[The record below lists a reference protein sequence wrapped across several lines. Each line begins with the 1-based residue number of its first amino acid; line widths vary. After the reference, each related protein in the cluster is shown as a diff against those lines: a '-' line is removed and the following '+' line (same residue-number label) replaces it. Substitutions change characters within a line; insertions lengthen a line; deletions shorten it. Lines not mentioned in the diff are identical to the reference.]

1 MFFSVKK
8 KKRHYMERKNLIEL
22 SEMQRYKEENKNYQ
36 KENERLRE
44 FSLELF
50 KEGFKLGFK
59 KGYSEAIEK
68 VGKD

>member
-8 KKRHYMERKNLIEL
+8 KQRHYMERKNLIEL

-44 FSLELF
+44 FSLEL
-50 KEGFKLGFK
+50 LR
-59 KGYSEAIEK
+59 K
-68 VGKD
+68 VLS

>member
-1 MFFSVKK
+1 
-8 KKRHYMERKNLIEL
+8 MEKIRLIEL
-22 SEMQRYKEENKNYQ
+22 SEIQRYREENENYQ

-59 KGYSEAIEK
+59 RGYREALDK
-68 VGKD
+68 VRESKR

>member
-1 MFFSVKK
+1 MQKL
-8 KKRHYMERKNLIEL
+8 HLIEL
-22 SEMQRYKEENKNYQ
+22 SDMQRYKKERESYQ

-59 KGYSEAIEK
+59 KGYNEALERT
-68 VGKD
+68 GKE

>member
-1 MFFSVKK
+1 MV
-8 KKRHYMERKNLIEL
+8 RLNLIEL
-22 SEMQRYKEENKNYQ
+22 SEMQRYKKENENYQ

-59 KGYSEAIEK
+59 KGYTEAIEK
-68 VGKD
+68 GKNQHKTELI

>member
-1 MFFSVKK
+1 MQ
-8 KKRHYMERKNLIEL
+8 RLNLIEL
-22 SEMQRYKEENKNYQ
+22 SEIQRYRKEQKNFQ

-59 KGYSEAIEK
+59 KGYNQALEK
-68 VGKD
+68 DEKEKNEKDQP

>member
-1 MFFSVKK
+1 
-8 KKRHYMERKNLIEL
+8 MERLNLIEL
-22 SEMQRYKEENKNYQ
+22 SEMQQYKKENENYQ

-59 KGYSEAIEK
+59 KGCIAAREKREKNESEE
-68 VGKD
+68 